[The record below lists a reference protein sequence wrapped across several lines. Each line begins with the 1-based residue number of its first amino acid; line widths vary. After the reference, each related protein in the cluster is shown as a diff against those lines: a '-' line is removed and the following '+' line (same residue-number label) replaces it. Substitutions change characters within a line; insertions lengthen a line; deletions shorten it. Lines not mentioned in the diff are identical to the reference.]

1 MWDSALTSE
10 QAISLYNNGTPE
22 DANMSA
28 LSPKIGEII
37 WWCFRLWAGNNADLT
52 NANWTQ
58 AISVD
63 VPVTI
68 DLNARSVNMTE
79 QNLVNNNVSVLNG
92 ESVGM
97 NTTSL
102 VQK

>member
-1 MWDSALTSE
+1 MDSE
-10 QAISLYNNGTPE
+10 
-22 DANMSA
+22 
-28 LSPKIGEII
+28 
-37 WWCFRLWAGNNADLT
+37 GNNADLT

-97 NTTSL
+97 NIQT
-102 VQK
+102 